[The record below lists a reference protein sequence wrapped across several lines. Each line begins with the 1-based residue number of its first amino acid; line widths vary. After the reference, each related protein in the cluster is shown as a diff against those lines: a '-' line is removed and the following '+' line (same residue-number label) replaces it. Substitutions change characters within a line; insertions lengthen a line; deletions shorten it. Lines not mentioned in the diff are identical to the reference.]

1 MSSTICAL
9 ATPPGAGGIA
19 VVRVSGPEAYAVV
32 EEIFIPRNPA
42 KRVAEAKG
50 YTAMLG
56 HYHLRGEEMDETI
69 ALFFRVDTVVITGEK
84 RYTEAEIRQ
93 ASGVEDGDN
102 LFLLNKY
109 QVIRNI
115 AEALPYI
122 EIENTR
128 IQRKLPDTL
137 LIQVQECGDPLAW
150 TQDGTVWLMSPA
162 GKIVEQTD
170 TAAGYPTVDG
180 CELLAP
186 SVGTQ
191 IAVDTAYET
200 RRESLLEL
208 LAVLDE
214 TGELAKV
221 DAIHLGE
228 ASYISMDY
236 MDRFTVK
243 MPYQADFSYKLRV
256 LELAINSDKIQ
267 DNMTGTF
274 DMRQEDGQVIFDQD
288 TRK

>member
-1 MSSTICAL
+1 
-9 ATPPGAGGIA
+9 
-19 VVRVSGPEAYAVV
+19 
-32 EEIFIPRNPA
+32 
-42 KRVAEAKG
+42 
-50 YTAMLG
+50 
-56 HYHLRGEEMDETI
+56 
-69 ALFFRVDTVVITGEK
+69 
-84 RYTEAEIRQ
+84 
-93 ASGVEDGDN
+93 
-102 LFLLNKY
+102 
-109 QVIRNI
+109 
-115 AEALPYI
+115 
-122 EIENTR
+122 
-128 IQRKLPDTL
+128 
-137 LIQVQECGDPLAW
+137 
-150 TQDGTVWLMSPA
+150 MSPA

-180 CELLAP
+180 CELLSP

-200 RRESLLEL
+200 RRESLL
-208 LAVLDE
+208 
-214 TGELAKV
+214 
-221 DAIHLGE
+221 GE

-243 MPYQADFSYKLRV
+243 IPYQADFSYKLRV

>member
-1 MSSTICAL
+1 MARRRGSARRRRRGSGGFLYKLLSVLLICGCL
-9 ATPPGAGGIA
+9 
-19 VVRVSGPEAYAVV
+19 
-32 EEIFIPRNPA
+32 
-42 KRVAEAKG
+42 VAAI
-50 YTAMLG
+50 T
-56 HYHLRGEEMDETI
+56 
-69 ALFFRVDTVVITGEK
+69 LFFRVDTVVITGEK
-84 RYTEAEIRQ
+84 RYTEAEIRE

-122 EIENTR
+122 EIENTH

-186 SVGTQ
+186 SMGTD
-191 IAVDTAYET
+191 IALSTEFANQQT
-200 RRESLLEL
+200 SLLAL
-208 LAVLDE
+208 LAALDAAGL
-214 TGELAKV
+214 TDRV
-221 DAIHLGE
+221 DAIHLDDL
-228 ASYISMDY
+228 SRLTMDY
-236 MDRFTVK
+236 GRFSVEMEYNADYDR
-243 MPYQADFSYKLRV
+243 MLQILEAGISKL
-256 LELAINSDKIQ
+256 ESNQ
-267 DNMTGTF
+267 TGSIRLDLNPPILTL
-274 DMRQEDGQVIFDQD
+274 D
-288 TRK
+288 

>member
-1 MSSTICAL
+1 MARRRGSARRRRRGGSGFLYKLLSVFLICGCL
-9 ATPPGAGGIA
+9 
-19 VVRVSGPEAYAVV
+19 
-32 EEIFIPRNPA
+32 
-42 KRVAEAKG
+42 VAAI
-50 YTAMLG
+50 T
-56 HYHLRGEEMDETI
+56 
-69 ALFFRVDTVVITGEK
+69 LFFRVDTVVITGEK
-84 RYTEAEIRQ
+84 RYAEAEIRQ

-170 TAAGYPTVDG
+170 TAAGYRTVDG
-180 CELLAP
+180 CELLSP

-214 TGELAKV
+214 TGDLAKV

-243 MPYQADFSYKLRV
+243 IPYQADFSYKLRV